1 MKKLLTGLLEA
12 LAVVVLR
19 GYRRISLDLLKI
31 QAAVWYVRGV
41 QTARSAFLAV
51 FMLALCIAVGV
62 VGFVLF
68 HVGLFL
74 LIPWPWNAGA
84 LMALGSVYVITAL
97 FVVRWLC
104 SEKTWMKFS
113 NAGKYVESA
122 TKKPD

>member
-1 MKKLLTGLLEA
+1 MKRILTGLLQA
-12 LAVVVLR
+12 LALALLR
-19 GYRRISLDLLKI
+19 GYRRVSLDLLKI

-51 FMLALCIAVGV
+51 LMLALCIAVGV

-84 LMALGSVYVITAL
+84 LMALGAIYVIAAL

-113 NAGKYVESA
+113 NADKYVKST